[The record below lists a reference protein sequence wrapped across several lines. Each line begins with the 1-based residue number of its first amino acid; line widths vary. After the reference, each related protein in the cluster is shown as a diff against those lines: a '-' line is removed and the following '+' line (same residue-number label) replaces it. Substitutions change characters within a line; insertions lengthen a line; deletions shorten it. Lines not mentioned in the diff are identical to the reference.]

1 MPHVLPRSLLRVLP
15 RKCLAIGQ
23 VEALLGKPVRE
34 KLNRGKAHSIPIPLT
49 APLPRIAI
57 RRTHHPMPTPLVTKG
72 EVDDKVEG
80 KSDVCA
86 HPSRADSKE
95 APLDGATLDRLLEF
109 GWCLSYS
116 LSRVSR
122 VNQQPRGLPAL
133 EVLGKVEANALRD
146 KCRRNVSKELREEGG
161 MAIARSLYWTY
172 ECTDWSW
179 DPRAPSTLDRFLSPP
194 LSLPR
199 AATRSRARVPNTAA
213 HAGLEKSR
221 HSFEGLTAAQKR
233 AAACSRRDGGCVH
246 HTNVPK

>member
-1 MPHVLPRSLLRVLP
+1 MLRVLP
-15 RKCLAIGQ
+15 RYCFAIGQ
-23 VEALLGKPVRE
+23 VEALLGKPARE
-34 KLNRGKAHSIPIPLT
+34 KLIRGKAHSIPIPLT

-72 EVDDKVEG
+72 EVDDKVKG

-109 GWCLSYS
+109 GWCLSYF
-116 LSRVSR
+116 LSRVS
-122 VNQQPRGLPAL
+122 QKPRGLPAL
-133 EVLGKVEANALRD
+133 EVLGKFEANALRD

-161 MAIARSLYWTY
+161 TAIARALYWTY

-179 DPRAPSTLDRFLSPP
+179 DPRAAASTLDRFLARP

-199 AATRSRARVPNTAA
+199 AATRSRARGA
-213 HAGLEKSR
+213 
-221 HSFEGLTAAQKR
+221 
-233 AAACSRRDGGCVH
+233 
-246 HTNVPK
+246 